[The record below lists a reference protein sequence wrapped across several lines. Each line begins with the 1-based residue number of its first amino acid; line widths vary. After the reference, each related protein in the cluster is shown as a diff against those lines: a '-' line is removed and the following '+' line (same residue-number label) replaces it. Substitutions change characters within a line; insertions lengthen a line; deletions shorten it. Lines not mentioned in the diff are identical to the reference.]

1 MVDRMTLTHVV
12 GVQISHPQ
20 CVYNDGYT
28 SNFICEQRQDTDTYR
43 NLRSLWGGSL
53 GMLKQSGKDRAYKLN
68 QTDG

>member
-1 MVDRMTLTHVV
+1 MVDHMTLTHVV

-20 CVYNDGYT
+20 CMYNDGYT
-28 SNFICEQRQDTDTYR
+28 SNFVCEQRQDTDTYR

-53 GMLKQSGKDRAYKLN
+53 GMLKQSGKDGAYKLN